1 MKKVLIGVGIGCGAL
16 LILGLMA
23 GIGLFMVGKKAVESS
38 NLGTAAARFQKQEE
52 ALSRLQTT
60 YAFTAPADGQVMK
73 LDAARLEAYLA
84 VREGALPAYTAFSE
98 KSHELEAKRDQGH
111 RPGVTELLQMAN
123 AMSGLVADC
132 REAYLT
138 GLTQQKMSPAEFTT
152 ITQAIYLS
160 TVVTAMGTAQEEAAR
175 QGRAALEQQVAKL
188 DKELA
193 GDALTGEART
203 QAEQL
208 RAGLQ
213 EQLND
218 LHEAQENGA
227 SPEQRA
233 TMAANLALMKPLE
246 ARIAKVANPA
256 FDLFTANGAGAMP
269 GNEEATEADSDS
281 DDADDANEDSTA
293 EHKE

>member
-23 GIGLFMVGKKAVESS
+23 GIGLFLVGKKAVESS

-52 ALSRLQTT
+52 ALTHLQTT
-60 YAFTAPADGQVMK
+60 YAFTAPPDGQVLK

-84 VREGALPAYTAFSE
+84 VREGALPAYAAFAE

-111 RPGVTELLQMAN
+111 RPGVTELLQAAN

-132 REAYLT
+132 REAYVS
-138 GLTQQKMSPAEFTT
+138 GLTKQKMSPAEFTT
-152 ITQAIYLS
+152 ITQALYVS
-160 TVVTAMGTAQEEAAR
+160 TLVTAMGTAQEEAAR
-175 QGRAALEQQVAKL
+175 QGRAALEKQVAKL
-188 DKELA
+188 DQDLA
-193 GDALTGEART
+193 GDSLTGAART

-213 EQLND
+213 EQLDD

-233 TMAANLALMKPLE
+233 TMAANLALMKPME

-269 GNEEATEADSDS
+269 GSGSEEATEADSDDS
-281 DDADDANEDSTA
+281 DDDSTA